1 MHFDIS
7 YKRFGSYSIL
17 IDWPE
22 IINERTLN
30 DVLNFKLKIESHN
43 VNGIIQI
50 TNTYNSLLLNYD
62 DEFNFEEQLIFLK

>member
-22 IINERTLN
+22 IINEF
-30 DVLNFKLKIESHN
+30 VIIE
-43 VNGIIQI
+43 
-50 TNTYNSLLLNYD
+50 L
-62 DEFNFEEQLIFLK
+62 